1 MIKEEFDVVVV
12 GSGHAGCE
20 ASLALARLG
29 NKTMLATLN
38 LDSIAFLAC
47 NPSIGG
53 TAKGQLASE
62 IDALGGEMGINT
74 DKNILQLRM
83 LNTGK
88 GVAVQ
93 SLRAQVD
100 KHGYHFSMKE
110 TLEKQKN
117 LTIRQCEIVEVLVK
131 NNKVVGVKNSFGEE
145 ISCRAVVLATGVY
158 MESRVIIGEWTKDQG
173 PNGFVNSKGL
183 SKNLQKLGFEI
194 FRFKTGTPARV
205 LKDSIDFDKF
215 EEQNGDEN
223 IQSFS
228 FLTKKQPK
236 NICKCYLGYTNE
248 KTHEIIRNNLH
259 RAPMFSGMIKGVGP
273 RYCPSIEDKVV
284 RFADRPRHQIFLEP
298 EDKTGSEIYV
308 QGFSSS
314 MPVDVQEKMYR
325 SVEGF
330 ENVKLLRNAYAIE
343 YDCINSLE
351 LLPTLESKRISGMFF
366 AGQINGTSGYEEAG
380 AQGLIAGINASRKLN
395 NQEPFIL
402 GRDEAYIGVLID
414 DLVTKGTNEPY
425 RMMTSRAEY
434 RLLLRQDNADIRLTP
449 IGRKLGLV
457 TDERYK
463 IFEKKL
469 KLISKAQKDLD
480 KMLSASEVRKLYEQ
494 KGESS
499 LSINPLAREVLKRT
513 NISIFDLKEH
523 FDLFK
528 NIPENILNYVQ
539 TEVKYSGYL
548 KRQQMLISQM
558 RKNEQIKLPADFD
571 YSQIKGL
578 RIEAQQKLNKFK
590 PLSLG
595 QASRISGVSPADI
608 AVLTVYISMKNKQD
622 KLKNG
627 DKNVREK

>member
-100 KHGYHFSMKE
+100 KNGYHFSMKE

-325 SVEGF
+325 SVDGF
-330 ENVKLLRNAYAIE
+330 ENVQLLRNAYAIE

-548 KRQQMLISQM
+548 KRQQMLIAQM

>member
-480 KMLSASEVRKLYEQ
+480 KMLSANEVRKLYEQ

>member
-330 ENVKLLRNAYAIE
+330 ENVELLRNAYAIE

-380 AQGLIAGINASRKLN
+380 AQGLVAGINASRKLN